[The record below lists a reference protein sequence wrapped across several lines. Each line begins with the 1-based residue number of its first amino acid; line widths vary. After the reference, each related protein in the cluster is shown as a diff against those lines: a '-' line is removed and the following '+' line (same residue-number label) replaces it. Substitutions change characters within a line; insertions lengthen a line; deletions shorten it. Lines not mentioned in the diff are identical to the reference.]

1 MRAFW
6 LALQFLTRLPTPRVE
21 IDAATRGASVLFYP
35 LVGLLVGGLLLLLHW
50 PLATTDAAL
59 EAALLLLAW
68 VLITGGLHLD
78 GLADSADAWL
88 GSHDSRDG
96 GRSGL
101 LPSRGTTP
109 SLEGGGNAASGD
121 GNRERALAIMKDP
134 YTGPAGAAAVVLVL
148 LVKFA
153 ALSALLW
160 ESAWEALIVAPLLG
174 RAALVALLLTT
185 PYVRPNGIGAEH
197 AAHLPRAVAAGVLVI
212 TAVVAVAGLQWD
224 GLWLLAAAATVIY
237 GLRFL
242 MLRRLGG
249 TTGDTLGASC
259 EIVEATVLVT
269 LALRWVAS

>member
-6 LALQFLTRLPTPRVE
+6 LAVQFLTRLPTPRLE
-21 IDAATRGASVLFYP
+21 IDAATRGTSVVFYP
-35 LVGLLVGGLLLLLHW
+35 LVGLLIGGLLLLVHW
-50 PLATTDAAL
+50 PLATADVAL

-68 VLITGGLHLD
+68 VLVTGGLHLD

-88 GSHDSRDG
+88 GS
-96 GRSGL
+96 
-101 LPSRGTTP
+101 P
-109 SLEGGGNAASGD
+109 GD
-121 GNRERALAIMKDP
+121 RERALAIMKDP
-134 YTGPAGAAAVVLVL
+134 YTGPAGVVAVVLVL

-153 ALSALLW
+153 ALSALLSV
-160 ESAWEALIVAPLLG
+160 SAWEALIAAPLAG

-197 AAHLPRAVAAGVLVI
+197 AAHLPRALAAGVLVV
-212 TAVVAVAGLQWD
+212 TAVAVGAGLRWD
-224 GLWLLAAAATVIY
+224 GLWLLGAVAAMIY

-259 EIVEATVLVT
+259 EIVEATALVT
-269 LALRWVAS
+269 LALSGVAA

>member
-6 LALQFLTRLPTPRVE
+6 LAVQFLTRLPTPRLE
-21 IDAATRGASVLFYP
+21 IDAATRGTSVVFYP
-35 LVGLLVGGLLLLLHW
+35 LVGLLIGGLLLLVHW
-50 PLATTDAAL
+50 PLATADVVL

-68 VLITGGLHLD
+68 LLVTGGLHLD

-88 GSHDSRDG
+88 GS
-96 GRSGL
+96 
-101 LPSRGTTP
+101 P
-109 SLEGGGNAASGD
+109 GD
-121 GNRERALAIMKDP
+121 RERALAIMKDP
-134 YTGPAGAAAVVLVL
+134 YTGPAGVVAVVLVL

-153 ALSALLW
+153 ALSALLSV
-160 ESAWEALIVAPLLG
+160 SAWEALIAAPLAG

-197 AAHLPRAVAAGVLVI
+197 AAHLPRALAAGVLVV
-212 TAVVAVAGLQWD
+212 TAVAVGAGLRWD
-224 GLWLLAAAATVIY
+224 GLWLLGAVAAMIY

-259 EIVEATVLVT
+259 EIVEATALVT
-269 LALRWVAS
+269 LALSGVAA

>member
-21 IDAATRGASVLFYP
+21 MDATARGMSVLFYP
-35 LVGLLVGGLLLLLHW
+35 LVGLLIGALLALLHW
-50 PLATTDAAL
+50 PLATTDTGL
-59 EAALLLLAW
+59 EAALLVLAW
-68 VLITGGLHLD
+68 VLLTGGLHLD

-88 GSHDSRDG
+88 GSHGDRD
-96 GRSGL
+96 
-101 LPSRGTTP
+101 
-109 SLEGGGNAASGD
+109 
-121 GNRERALAIMKDP
+121 RALAIMKDP
-134 YTGPAGAAAVVLVL
+134 YTGPAGVMAVTLVL
-148 LVKFA
+148 LLKFA

-160 ESAWEALIVAPLLG
+160 ESAWETLVVAPLFG

-197 AAHLPRAVAAGVLVI
+197 AAHLPRIAAALVLVV
-212 TAVVAVAGLQWD
+212 TAAAVVAWLEWD
-224 GLWLLAAAATVIY
+224 GLWPLAAVAAVIY

-259 EIVEATVLVT
+259 EIVEATALVT
-269 LALRWVAS
+269 LALLWIAY

>member
-6 LALQFLTRLPTPRVE
+6 LAVQFLTRLPTPRAEV
-21 IDAATRGASVLFYP
+21 DAAARGASVLFHP
-35 LVGLLVGGLLLLLHW
+35 LVGLLIGALLVLLHW
-50 PLATTDAAL
+50 PLATADAGL

-68 VLITGGLHLD
+68 VLVTGGLHLD

-88 GSHDSRDG
+88 GSH
-96 GRSGL
+96 
-101 LPSRGTTP
+101 
-109 SLEGGGNAASGD
+109 GD
-121 GNRERALAIMKDP
+121 RARALAIMKDP
-134 YTGPAGAAAVVLVL
+134 YTGPAGVAAVVLVL

-160 ESAWEALIVAPLLG
+160 ESVWEALVIAPLLG

-185 PYVRPNGIGAEH
+185 PYVRPNGIGADH
-197 AAHLPRAVAAGVLVI
+197 AAHLPRVLAAGVLAVTGI
-212 TAVVAVAGLQWD
+212 AVVAWLEWD
-224 GLWLLAAAATVIY
+224 GLWLLAVAAAVIFS
-237 GLRFL
+237 LRYL

-269 LALRWVAS
+269 LALLWAAPD